1 MKTLLDTATKPLGEL
16 LFIRGLISEEDL
28 KNALALQQER
38 HEKLGRIL
46 VDLGYVAERDIV
58 STLSEQL
65 DVPVFTGE
73 YPAVPVE
80 PTALPYRFLRA
91 FRVLP
96 AHLENNVL
104 TLVMADPLDTE
115 TQSAVRLRTGH
126 DIRVFLAGES
136 QIGEQLEKLYG
147 GEESSEGKLIE
158 TLGEGFATD
167 DENIEHLRD
176 LASEAPVIRMV
187 NLIISRAVESRA
199 SDIHIEPFERDL
211 RLRYRID
218 GVLHNVDAPPN
229 QMRAAIISRIKLM
242 AKLNIAERR
251 LPQDGRIKLKVLGR
265 EIDLRISTL
274 PTMYGESV
282 VMRILDKSNTSLMDL
297 RLIGF
302 PEDLYTKVCEMTSKP
317 HGIFLVTGPTG
328 SGKTTTLYS
337 AMKRINIPD
346 RKIITIEDPVE
357 YQMDGVNQIH
367 VNPQIGLT
375 FATGLRHIVRQDP
388 DVIMIGEIR
397 DLETAEIAIRS
408 ALTGHLV
415 FSTLHTND
423 ATSAVTRLI
432 DMGVEDYLL
441 ASSLIGVLAQRL
453 VRVSCEKCKRPERIP
468 ATVLRDNG
476 FPVPNLEFIQIQ
488 RGSGCDRCANTGFE
502 SRIGIF
508 ELLDVD
514 ERMRSLIVTNP
525 DANVLRD
532 TALQSGMRTLRDDG
546 WTKVLSGVTTP
557 EEVMRVTQE
566 V

>member
-1 MKTLLDTATKPLGEL
+1 MKTQLVAEIKPIGEL
-16 LFIRGLISEEDL
+16 LRNRGLISDEDL

-38 HEKLGRIL
+38 REKLGRIL
-46 VDLGYVAERDIV
+46 VDLGYVSERDVV
-58 STLSEQL
+58 STLSDQL
-65 DVPVFTGE
+65 GIPVFTDE
-73 YPAVPVE
+73 FPAVPVE
-80 PTALPYRFLRA
+80 PAALPYRFLRT

-96 AHLENNVL
+96 VHLEGNVL
-104 TLVMADPLDTE
+104 SLVMVDPLDTE
-115 TQSAVRLRTGH
+115 TQSAVRLRTSH
-126 DIRVFLAGES
+126 DIRVFLAAES
-136 QIGEQLEKLYG
+136 QIAEELERLYG
-147 GEESSEGKLIE
+147 GEESPEQKLIE
-158 TLGEGFATD
+158 TLGEGFSTD

-176 LASEAPVIRMV
+176 LASEVPVIRMV

-199 SDIHIEPFERDL
+199 SDIHIEPFEKDL
-211 RLRYRID
+211 RLRYRVD

-274 PTMYGESV
+274 PTMWGESV

-302 PEDLYTKVCEMTSKP
+302 PENLYVKICQMTSKP

-453 VRVSCEKCKRPERIP
+453 VRVNCGDCKRPERVP
-468 ATVLRDNG
+468 AAALRDSG
-476 FPVPNLEFIQIQ
+476 FPALDTEFVEIQ
-488 RGSGCDRCANTGFE
+488 RGAGCARCSGTGFE

-514 ERMRSLIVTNP
+514 EAMRNLIVTNP
-525 DANVLRD
+525 DANVMRNTGLK
-532 TALQSGMRTLRDDG
+532 SGMLTLRDDG
-546 WTKVLSGVTTP
+546 WTKVLAGLTTP
-557 EEVMRVTQE
+557 DEVLRVTQE

>member
-1 MKTLLDTATKPLGEL
+1 MKALFSTQTKPIGEL
-16 LFIRGLISEEDL
+16 LRERGLISDEDL
-28 KNALALQQER
+28 RNALTLQRER
-38 HEKLGRIL
+38 REKLGRIL
-46 VDLGYVAERDIV
+46 VDLGYVSERDVV
-58 STLSEQL
+58 STLSSQL
-65 DVPVFTGE
+65 EVPVFDGE
-73 YPAVPVE
+73 YPAVPIE
-80 PTALPYRFLRA
+80 PAALPYRFLRT
-91 FRVLP
+91 FRILP
-96 AHLENNVL
+96 AHAENGVL

-126 DIRVFLAGES
+126 NLQVFLAPES
-136 QIGEQLEKLYG
+136 QIEEELEKLYG
-147 GEESSEGKLIE
+147 GEENSEGKLIE
-158 TLGEGFATD
+158 TLGDAFGTD

-176 LASEAPVIRMV
+176 LASEVPVIRMV

-199 SDIHIEPFERDL
+199 SDIHVEPFEREL

-274 PTMYGESV
+274 PTMWGESV
-282 VMRILDKSNTSLMDL
+282 VMRILDKSNTALMDL

-302 PEDLYTKVCEMTSKP
+302 PESLYAKVCEMTLKP

-453 VRVSCEKCKRPERIP
+453 VRVNCQHCKGPERVP
-468 ATVLRDNG
+468 AAALRDSG
-476 FPVPNLEFIQIQ
+476 FPAGNTDFVAVQ
-488 RGSGCDRCANTGFE
+488 RGSGCAHCAHTGFE
-502 SRIGIF
+502 SRVGIF
-508 ELLDVD
+508 ELLDVN
-514 ERMRSLIVTNP
+514 ETMRNLIVTNP
-525 DANVLRD
+525 NANVLREA
-532 TALQSGMRTLRDDG
+532 ALQCGMQTLRDDG
-546 WTKVLSGVTTP
+546 WTKVLDGLTTP
-557 EEVMRVTQE
+557 DEVLRVTQE